1 MLLHIYSLVCYNL
14 SCSENVKHVIN
25 IILYGSIMLFLLE
38 QDDKGFERKP
48 IRCAHKI
55 IRAVLKHIVNI
66 LMLIIH
72 NLDLGRSTSKTS
84 FF

>member
-1 MLLHIYSLVCYNL
+1 
-14 SCSENVKHVIN
+14 
-25 IILYGSIMLFLLE
+25 MLFLLE

-66 LMLIIH
+66 LMLIKH

-84 FF
+84 FFLGFLKMLFLFIAVHKY

>member
-1 MLLHIYSLVCYNL
+1 
-14 SCSENVKHVIN
+14 
-25 IILYGSIMLFLLE
+25 MLFLLE

-66 LMLIIH
+66 LMLIKH

-84 FF
+84 FFFRISENVILVHCCS